1 MNTIKS
7 YSSIGLVLCAVLLT
21 AYAQLIVKWRVIHAG
36 ALPVDFPKKI
46 LFLTGMF
53 FDPWVLT
60 GVLGALLA
68 SFAWM
73 AAMTKLELSFAY
85 PFMSLSFVLIFVFS
99 ALFFHE
105 TITTPKILGML
116 LIIAGIIVMGR
127 G

>member
-21 AYAQLIVKWRVIHAG
+21 SYAQLIVKWRVSRAG
-36 ALPVDFPKKI
+36 ALPVDFTKKI
-46 LFLTGMF
+46 LFLTGML

-85 PFMSLSFVLIFVFS
+85 PFVSLSFVLILIFS
-99 ALFFHE
+99 ALLFHE
-105 TITTPKILGML
+105 TITAPKILGVL
-116 LIIAGIIVMGR
+116 LIIAGIIVIGR